1 VVPKHENSQYYR
13 KIILIG
19 GTSHCGKTTLAKR
32 MSVEHN
38 IKLISTDSLA
48 KHPGRPWKET
58 PSNNIPE
65 HVKDYYSK
73 LSTKEMMASVLMHYE
88 KLWPTIRDIIR
99 LCIRENTNLI
109 IEGSALLPK
118 LIDHTFSN
126 QVNFIW
132 LTDVP
137 ENLRARIYGLSQY
150 EEKLLEEKKMIDKF
164 VDRTIAFDDFL
175 TKDVKDMGLTLTSS
189 NEIKHLES
197 SSLPKIKNYTS
208 LIAEDLLKKN
218 S

>member
-1 VVPKHENSQYYR
+1 
-13 KIILIG
+13 
-19 GTSHCGKTTLAKR
+19 
-32 MSVEHN
+32 
-38 IKLISTDSLA
+38 
-48 KHPGRPWKET
+48 
-58 PSNNIPE
+58 
-65 HVKDYYSK
+65 
-73 LSTKEMMASVLMHYE
+73 MMASVLMHYE